1 MRRNS
6 FDLIALVCAIAACGK
21 AAAPEADQPTPA
33 NVTCRAVA
41 TAQVDDTIEVSGV
54 IAPPPKLDAVISA
67 PTAGRVASVAV
78 EEGDHVAAG
87 ALLAV
92 IEDPSLPAGSV
103 EAHAGV
109 ASAQA
114 TKQAADQELARQIRL
129 VDSGIGARRDLEDAK
144 AKASAAGAELDAA
157 GARDHLASQ
166 RLARRELRA
175 PFAGVVLHIYK
186 RAGESVDG
194 TTSTPVAEVAD
205 LAVLEVRAQVAPQTL
220 VQLRDGLAAT
230 VHAISGEDV
239 PATVARV
246 APAVDPVTL
255 LGSVRVQLEPTKVV
269 LPVGSAATARIVIA
283 KRSGLVVPTT
293 ALRRSAIGSDE
304 LVVCDKGVA
313 RVREV
318 SLGQRG
324 DATTEVTKGL
334 AAGDQIVVDH
344 VLGLDDG
351 TPLVTLSVTDEGKGT
366 DKPAGSGAPA
376 KAAAAEKD

>member
-6 FDLIALVCAIAACGK
+6 FDLIVFVWAVAACGK

-33 NVTCRAVA
+33 NVTCHVVA
-41 TAQVDDTIEVSGV
+41 TAQVDETIEVSGV

-67 PTAGRVASVAV
+67 PSAGRVASVAV
-78 EEGDHVAAG
+78 EEGDHVASG

-114 TKQAADQELARQIRL
+114 TKQAADQEFARQIRL

-144 AKASAAGAELDAA
+144 AKAAAAAAELDAA

-220 VQLRDGLAAT
+220 VQLHDGLAAT

-246 APAVDPVTL
+246 APAVDATTL
-255 LGSVRVQLEPTKVV
+255 LGSVRIQLESTKVV

-318 SLGQRG
+318 SLGLRG

-334 AAGDQIVVDH
+334 AAGDQIVIDH
-344 VLGLDDG
+344 VLGIDDG
-351 TPLVTLSVTDEGKGT
+351 TPLVTDDGKST
-366 DKPAGSGAPA
+366 DKPAGSGTPV